1 MTDHDVI
8 VVGAGPV
15 GLALAC
21 LLISQGL
28 DVAVCEKRTG
38 PDPRTRAVGI
48 HPPGLRVLDA
58 VGIGNQVRAEAL
70 ALRGGDV
77 LSRGRVL
84 ASVEFAEDRRIMILP
99 QRRTGA
105 LLRER
110 LTALDPGALRLGC
123 AAVSV
128 RDEGDFARL
137 TVESAGVRAELTASL
152 LVVADGVRSS
162 LRDRLGIAWR
172 PLPGAATYA
181 MLDLPDASGGDRA
194 GLHCEPG
201 GLVESIPLPDGMKRW
216 VARESAGAA
225 LGELDA
231 FRAVIERRTGLRL
244 QAPPSARPVVFRA
257 AQHRAARSTLG
268 RIVLLGDAAH
278 EISPIGGQGMNLG
291 WAAALRLAEAI
302 GGVRAPDAPDLRT
315 FERWSIRATRR
326 VQRRARF
333 YMSMGAP
340 TEGIG
345 LALREGLIRA
355 LGAPPLRAGAV
366 GLITM
371 RGLQTA

>member
-21 LLISQGL
+21 LLIRRGL

-38 PDPRTRAVGI
+38 PDPRTRAIGI

-77 LSRGRVL
+77 LGRGRVL
-84 ASVEFAEDRRIMILP
+84 ASVEFAEDRRILILP

-110 LTALDPGALRLGC
+110 LTALAPEALRLGC

-128 RDEGDFARL
+128 RDEGDSARL

-152 LVVADGVRSS
+152 VVVADGVRSS
-162 LRDRLGIAWR
+162 LRERLGIAWR

-194 GLHCEPG
+194 ALHCEPG
-201 GLVESIPLPDGMKRW
+201 GLVESIPLPDGMRRW
-216 VARESAGAA
+216 VARESAGTA

-231 FRAVIERRTGLRL
+231 FRAVIERRTGLAL

-257 AQHRAARSTLG
+257 GQHRAARSILG
-268 RIVLLGDAAH
+268 RIVFLGDAAH

-291 WAAALRLAEAI
+291 WAASLRLSSAI
-302 GGVRAPDAPDLRT
+302 GVRAPDAPDLRA

-326 VQRRARF
+326 VQLRARF

-340 TEGIG
+340 AEGIG

-371 RGLQTA
+371 RGLQTP